1 MRNFRKLTA
10 LLLVVAVLF
19 CLTVLA
25 ACSKEAPTTTK
36 KPAQT
41 TAPTTTKPT
50 VNTTAPTVNTTAP
63 TVDTTVPPV
72 DTTVPGQG
80 DTEVKVN
87 YVVTVVD
94 QDGNKVEGVGVAFC
108 LDDVCGTPLTTD
120 ADGVVKSEL
129 VEGAWKVHVVSAP
142 EGYTFSEDYVNLE
155 DGKATLVVT
164 KKAATLEDLGFVVEH
179 QNDAKPVQVVDGK
192 VVGGQ
197 DTIVLKGEKP
207 ETAAGTYTLVYNN
220 NRNRDNGLVF
230 AHLNNEGNTWEGAG
244 TAYYFVFVSPEGVY
258 FGEANGIEGGPW
270 TMHANAGADKIE
282 GFKKDGDHT
291 LVVEYDGKGGSIVWL
306 DGVELFTVSD
316 GTYPK
321 GTGYGFRTGMQGVTL
336 TSLEYTTDRTI
347 KGLGYT
353 VDHQQDANPVTVVD
367 GKLVGGDGSIVLK
380 NDTNKTALGVYTLVY
395 ENKTTM
401 DRFGDNGLVFA
412 HERTGENTWEG
423 AGTAYYF
430 VFVNPDGVYFGEA
443 NGNEGPG
450 WTAHKVEGKDKID
463 GFTKEGKHTLVVE
476 YFGEG
481 HSKVSL
487 DGVELFEVK
496 DDTYPKGTS
505 YGFRA
510 GNNGPVLES
519 LDFVEAERE
528 TEIYD
533 PTTLDRLALGGWADQ
548 NTWAHVADGI
558 KGDFVVTTV
567 YNLETNFEGTNAWR
581 GALPIVQ
588 DGAVKDYKGSVWV
601 TRLDWYGW
609 CDQWD
614 SAAKLGTNNNGGDWC
629 EGISNFY
636 TIMDNCQITWEC
648 KRVGDTI
655 TNTFTIVDGEDT
667 YTHVVKAT
675 GVTTEKINL
684 SFAAEFGKVEIVS
697 VNLEQ

>member
-1 MRNFRKLTA
+1 
-10 LLLVVAVLF
+10 
-19 CLTVLA
+19 
-25 ACSKEAPTTTK
+25 
-36 KPAQT
+36 
-41 TAPTTTKPT
+41 
-50 VNTTAPTVNTTAP
+50 
-63 TVDTTVPPV
+63 
-72 DTTVPGQG
+72 
-80 DTEVKVN
+80 
-87 YVVTVVD
+87 
-94 QDGNKVEGVGVAFC
+94 
-108 LDDVCGTPLTTD
+108 
-120 ADGVVKSEL
+120 
-129 VEGAWKVHVVSAP
+129 
-142 EGYTFSEDYVNLE
+142 
-155 DGKATLVVT
+155 
-164 KKAATLEDLGFVVEH
+164 
-179 QNDAKPVQVVDGK
+179 
-192 VVGGQ
+192 
-197 DTIVLKGEKP
+197 
-207 ETAAGTYTLVYNN
+207 
-220 NRNRDNGLVF
+220 
-230 AHLNNEGNTWEGAG
+230 
-244 TAYYFVFVSPEGVY
+244 
-258 FGEANGIEGGPW
+258 
-270 TMHANAGADKIE
+270 MHANAGADKIE

-476 YFGEG
+476 YFGKG

-510 GNNGPVLES
+510 GNDGPIIES
-519 LDFVEAERE
+519 LE
-528 TEIYD
+528 
-533 PTTLDRLALGGWADQ
+533 L
-548 NTWAHVADGI
+548 
-558 KGDFVVTTV
+558 
-567 YNLETNFEGTNAWR
+567 
-581 GALPIVQ
+581 
-588 DGAVKDYKGSVWV
+588 
-601 TRLDWYGW
+601 
-609 CDQWD
+609 
-614 SAAKLGTNNNGGDWC
+614 
-629 EGISNFY
+629 
-636 TIMDNCQITWEC
+636 
-648 KRVGDTI
+648 
-655 TNTFTIVDGEDT
+655 
-667 YTHVVKAT
+667 
-675 GVTTEKINL
+675 L
-684 SFAAEFGKVEIVS
+684 S
-697 VNLEQ
+697 